1 MRSRSSLTNLFFFY
15 WSVSF
20 TYQDIHYILTRSLA
34 GDKKTSQLETDA
46 RVPHKCLSVF
56 VHSNSCNNFFHEGF
70 LFLPDENFTVSAPA
84 GPKTSIQV
92 LLPCNSRENAFMHPC
107 TSYFQ
112 SALEAEL
119 DTTNTTSPLPSLHIG
134 KRRKVS
140 RNERLFGQIFKLN
153 PVLLRLRHWQ

>member
-1 MRSRSSLTNLFFFY
+1 MIRRLLSWSQMPEFLISVFLYSFIQIHVTTFFMRDFCFCLM
-15 WSVSF
+15 
-20 TYQDIHYILTRSLA
+20 
-34 GDKKTSQLETDA
+34 KTSLCQHQLDQ
-46 RVPHKCLSVF
+46 RLQYRF
-56 VHSNSCNNFFHEGF
+56 YF
-70 LFLPDENFTVSAPA
+70 LA
-84 GPKTSIQV
+84 
-92 LLPCNSRENAFMHPC
+92 NSRENAFMHPC

>member
-15 WSVSF
+15 WSASF

-34 GDKKTSQLETDA
+34 GDKKTSQLESDA

-56 VHSNSCNNFFHEGF
+56 IHSNSCNNFFMRDF
-70 LFLPDENFTVSAPA
+70 CFCLM
-84 GPKTSIQV
+84 KTSLCQHQ
-92 LLPCNSRENAFMHPC
+92 LDQRLQYRFYFLANSRENAFMHPC

-140 RNERLFGQIFKLN
+140 RNERLSGQIFKLN

>member
-15 WSVSF
+15 WSASF

-34 GDKKTSQLETDA
+34 GDKKTSQLESDA

-56 VHSNSCNNFFHEGF
+56 IHSNSCNNFFHEGF

-92 LLPCNSRENAFMHPC
+92 LLPCEQQGECFYAPLHLLFSVSSGSRVGHNKHNFSTAI
-107 TSYFQ
+107 
-112 SALEAEL
+112 
-119 DTTNTTSPLPSLHIG
+119 SPYWEEEEGIT
-134 KRRKVS
+134 
-140 RNERLFGQIFKLN
+140 
-153 PVLLRLRHWQ
+153 